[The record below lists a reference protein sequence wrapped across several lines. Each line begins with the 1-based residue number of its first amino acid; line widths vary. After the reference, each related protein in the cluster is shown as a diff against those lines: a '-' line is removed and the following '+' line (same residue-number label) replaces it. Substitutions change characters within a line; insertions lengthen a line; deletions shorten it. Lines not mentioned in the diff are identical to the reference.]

1 MQEEIQRR
9 QQAIKNLGQQLACN
23 STDPY
28 QSRILHKRIRDEEMA
43 LGMAQKN
50 KQSGQSQREKE
61 RYRREATDSILASA
75 DIVATTLNRY
85 LISNKLIGGIHNSPE
100 IVPVS
105 L

>member
-9 QQAIKNLGQQLACN
+9 QQAINNLGQQLACN
-23 STDPY
+23 LTDPY

-43 LGMAQKN
+43 LGMAQRN
-50 KQSGQSQREKE
+50 KESGLSQREKE

-85 LISNKLIGGIHNSPE
+85 LISNIIVGGIHNYPKA
-100 IVPVS
+100 VPIC